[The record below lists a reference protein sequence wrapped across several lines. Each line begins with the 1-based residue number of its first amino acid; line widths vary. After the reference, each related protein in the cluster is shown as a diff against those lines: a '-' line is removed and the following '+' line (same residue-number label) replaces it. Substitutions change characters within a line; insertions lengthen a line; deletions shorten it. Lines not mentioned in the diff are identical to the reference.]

1 MGIEKNIFAWRQ
13 AHEIFC
19 KPRNSVF
26 VHFSGGANRKEPLC
40 ACVRYFFFL
49 SLLKE
54 HIFLFPGTRL
64 NAERLFLLRATHT
77 HTHEPLLA
85 NCELV
90 PVNGVGGILPGGQR
104 PSERDF
110 FEREREYV
118 LSRNTDVFPRADNYK
133 VFVFLDVSPYRQ
145 GKERHPA

>member
-1 MGIEKNIFAWRQ
+1 MCMCA
-13 AHEIFC
+13 
-19 KPRNSVF
+19 VF
-26 VHFSGGANRKEPLC
+26 
-40 ACVRYFFFL
+40 FFFL

-104 PSERDF
+104 SSERDF
-110 FEREREYV
+110 FERERENMFC
-118 LSRNTDVFPRADNYK
+118 LETQMFFHELTIIKCSF
-133 VFVFLDVSPYRQ
+133 S
-145 GKERHPA
+145 

>member
-1 MGIEKNIFAWRQ
+1 MGIEKNIFTWRQ

-77 HTHEPLLA
+77 HTHTSLFLLIVSLCPLMA
-85 NCELV
+85 WGAFCLV
-90 PVNGVGGILPGGQR
+90 DRDLQR
-104 PSERDF
+104 ETF
-110 FEREREYV
+110 LRERENMFC
-118 LSRNTDVFPRADNYK
+118 LETQMFFHELTIIKCSF
-133 VFVFLDVSPYRQ
+133 S
-145 GKERHPA
+145 